1 MTPDVGPL
9 DELGR
14 AHVVIDPPPAVRMP
28 GAPGARSHLA
38 DGRVVSWHPPLPA
51 GVRLAVDA
59 EIADQP
65 VPPALARRFGI
76 DRPEAF
82 WPRWT
87 AVEVACKLLDVPI
100 MVWLSE
106 IGLHVD
112 PGLVRTATFRTADL
126 LVTVGTARGAADAA
140 TATVAAR
147 AS

>member
-1 MTPDVGPL
+1 MTSDVGPL
-9 DELGR
+9 DALGR
-14 AHVVIDPPPAVRMP
+14 AHIVIDPPPAVRMP

-38 DGRVVSWHPPLPA
+38 DGRVVSWCPPLPA
-51 GVRLAVDA
+51 RLRIAVDA
-59 EIADQP
+59 EVADQP
-65 VPPALARRFGI
+65 VPRALARRFGI
-76 DRPEAF
+76 NRPEAF

-106 IGLHVD
+106 IGLRVD
-112 PGLVRTATFRTADL
+112 PDLVRTATFRTADL

>member
-1 MTPDVGPL
+1 MSPDVGPL

-14 AHVVIDPPPAVRMP
+14 AHVVIDPPPAVRTP

-38 DGRVVSWHPPLPA
+38 DGRVVSWSPPPTPGLR
-51 GVRLAVDA
+51 VAVDA

-76 DRPEAF
+76 DRPELF

-100 MVWLSE
+100 LVWLSQR
-106 IGLHVD
+106 GLRVD
-112 PGLVRTATFRTADL
+112 PASCAPRRSASADL
-126 LVTVGTARGAADAA
+126 LVTVGTAREGG
-140 TATVAAR
+140 
-147 AS
+147 